1 MTTPVPGPVTTNVE
15 NLATRLGTEFKTAY
29 TRLGD
34 LQALDTT
41 ARASLVVAVNEVKAT
56 ADAAA
61 GGGVSID
68 DGQVRSDATWSSTKT
83 RSEIDTA
90 VSNVTVDLTDLIDD
104 TTTSTSSVFSST
116 RTQSE
121 IDSRIETRL
130 DVSTAELDTFREVA
144 AALADQDS
152 ALAAINTSLANR
164 VRHDAAQTIADGGT
178 QARANIGAAS
188 AADVGD
194 VTGFNPVA
202 VFEDALQ

>member
-1 MTTPVPGPVTTNVE
+1 MTTPAPGPVTTNVE

-34 LQALDTT
+34 LQSLDTS
-41 ARASLVVAVNEVKAT
+41 AKASLVAAVNEVNASI
-56 ADAAA
+56 ASAS
-61 GGGVSID
+61 GID
-68 DGQVRSDATWSSTKT
+68 DTQTSPSSSWSSSKT

-90 VSNVTVDLTDLIDD
+90 VSGVSVDLTDLIDD
-104 TTTSTSSVFSST
+104 AAASTSTVFSST

-144 AALADQDS
+144 AALADQDNE
-152 ALAAINTSLANR
+152 LAAITANIATR

-202 VFEDALQ
+202 VFEDALAS